1 MTQRDTLAFV
11 HRMAAHYQLIVEAK
25 VALGLRKLNG
35 EPPSPLLTHSVQ
47 SALKAARLKKSDTH

>member
-11 HRMAAHYQLIVEAK
+11 RRMAAHHQLIVEAK
-25 VALGLRKLNG
+25 VALGVHKLNG

-47 SALKAARLKKSDTH
+47 CALKAARLKKPETH